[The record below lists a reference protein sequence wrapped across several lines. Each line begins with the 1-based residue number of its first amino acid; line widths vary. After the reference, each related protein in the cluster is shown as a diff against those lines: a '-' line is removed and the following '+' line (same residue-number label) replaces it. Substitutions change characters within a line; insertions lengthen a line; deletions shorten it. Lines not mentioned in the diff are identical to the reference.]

1 MSAVASSPLAS
12 SPSRDG
18 GPQQCFLLAQGGT
31 QSPSWNMSE
40 GSMLSGPREFVAS
53 ASRRGELLRG
63 DLHVASAVNRT
74 QIRKSVA
81 LLSGPTAKV

>member
-1 MSAVASSPLAS
+1 
-12 SPSRDG
+12 
-18 GPQQCFLLAQGGT
+18 
-31 QSPSWNMSE
+31 
-40 GSMLSGPREFVAS
+40 MLSPREFVAS

-63 DLHVASAVNRT
+63 DLHVARAVNRT